1 MSLLWFMLAGKNDK
15 WIHIDYTFE
24 IMCLKNDNVNCQAII
39 RLSAQMY
46 VEEKESQTQN
56 TVKD

>member
-1 MSLLWFMLAGKNDK
+1 
-15 WIHIDYTFE
+15 
-24 IMCLKNDNVNCQAII
+24 MCLKNDNVNCQAII